1 MLASST
7 HLTPPIEPMLAQPL
21 SNPTLDSLHDVAFE
35 PKWDGFRCLLFR
47 MNSSVILQGRG
58 RSRIA
63 GEAYVDLAYAFPEIV
78 TAALTQLPEGVVLD
92 GEIVV
97 IRGSRLDFA
106 ALSTRLRPRSEE
118 GGPSIMKLS
127 TEAPASLLAFDLLA
141 EPDPLVSRPFKERR
155 AALASLSRT
164 WSAPLLLTPSTTD
177 PAVATVWFT
186 QYESSGIDGIIV
198 KPLGEAY
205 TPGKRSQGKVKHART
220 LDAIVAGWRPQ
231 VAKDGLT
238 VVGSLL
244 LGLHDS
250 DGRLHYVGG
259 TSAFTASM
267 RTDLVHLLAPHAVP
281 VGQAHPWVG
290 AQTVRVPGGASRWS
304 KGKDW
309 RPVTPFL
316 VVEVTYDQ
324 MEADRFRHSSGFVR
338 WRPDRDASSCTF
350 EQVPL
355 VEPSSV
361 EDLLRTRNVDLG
373 S

>member
-1 MLASST
+1 MVAASP

-21 SNPTLDSLHDVAFE
+21 PSPVLESLRDVAFE

-47 MNSSVILQGRG
+47 MNASVILQGRG

-78 TAALTQLPEGVVLD
+78 AAALTQLPEGIVLD

-97 IRGSRLDFA
+97 IRGTRLDFA
-106 ALSTRLRPRSEE
+106 SLSTRLRPRSEE
-118 GGPSIMKLS
+118 GGPSIIRLS
-127 TEAPASLLAFDLLA
+127 TDTPASLLAFDLLA
-141 EPDPLVSRPFKERR
+141 GPDSLISRPFNERR
-155 AALASLSRT
+155 VALESLSRS

-177 PAVATVWFT
+177 PAIAALWFT
-186 QYESSGIDGIIV
+186 KYESSGIDGLIV
-198 KPLGEAY
+198 KPLGASY

-220 LDAIVAGWRPQ
+220 LDAVVAGWRPQ
-231 VAKDGLT
+231 VAKDGQT

-250 DGRLHYVGG
+250 SGRLHYVGG

-267 RTDLVHLLAPHAVP
+267 RADLVDLLAPHAAAE
-281 VGQAHPWVG
+281 GQEHPWVG
-290 AQTVRVPGGASRWS
+290 VENVRVPGGVNRWS

-309 RPVTPFL
+309 RPLTPSL

-324 MEADRFRHSSGFVR
+324 MEADRFRHTSGFVR
-338 WRPDRDASSCTF
+338 WRPDRDGSSCTF

-355 VEPSSV
+355 VEPSTI
-361 EDLLRTRNVDLG
+361 EDLLRTLGVNLG